1 MVETEPTALFGVE
14 LQPVG
19 RRVQVAPGVT
29 VLEAVQ
35 TSGVELVSV
44 CGGEGTCGTC
54 RVRAIEGQL
63 SAETAEEEDLLSAT
77 ELADGWRLACQ
88 AQVCSPLR
96 LEIPPESLS
105 APQRLQLE
113 GQSVDFAPDP
123 PVIAVDLVLEAP
135 SLHDL
140 RADTTRLRE
149 ALAQAGMGGT
159 AISLRSARTCSNRL
173 RAQQWRGRAAIYR
186 QTDGTEALVSIQP
199 VGGGL
204 LGLAVDT
211 GTTKLAAYLVDLATG
226 ETLGRVGAMNP
237 QTAYGEDVVTRIT
250 YANTAEGAAELL
262 HERLVEELNRMVGE
276 LCEQTGAHRGQI
288 VDAVVVGNTAMHH
301 FVVGL
306 PVRQL
311 GEAPYVACVSD
322 PVLVRAE
329 EVGLQLDGGAMLYL
343 PPNIA
348 GYVGA
353 DHVAMLLASGLADTE
368 QTVLALDIGTNTEI
382 SLSHKGEIW
391 SCSTASGPAFEG
403 AHIHD
408 GMRAA
413 PGAIEHMRF
422 HQGAFQVQTIGG
434 ARPIGICGSG
444 ILDAVAQGLE
454 AGIIDE
460 RGSLVK
466 DHPLVSRTSSGP
478 TCLLVPAGRAGHG
491 RDVVFTRSDVNEIQL
506 AKGAIRAGT
515 ELLLE
520 EAGIGASSLDSIVVA
535 GAFGTYLDLESAI
548 RVGLLVDVARERYR
562 QVGNAAGRGAEQL
575 LLSRERRALADRLAK
590 RVRYVELTVH
600 GSFTDMFT
608 KSLGFGRGNQREMG
622 APLADWPNS
631 GLFREPLHS
640 DKVRRGLTREPRGE
654 ANHVELEST
663 PDLLEFFVEG
673 RHFQP
678 IPQISTAR

>member
-1 MVETEPTALFGVE
+1 MVETDSGALYDVE

-19 RRVQVAPGVT
+19 RRVQVTAGAT
-29 VLEAVQ
+29 VLDATQ
-35 TSGVELVSV
+35 TAGVELVSV

-54 RVRAIEGQL
+54 RVRTVEGQL
-63 SAETAEEEDLLSAT
+63 SDKTADEEDLLSST

-88 AQVCSPLR
+88 AQVCSALR
-96 LEIPPESLS
+96 LEIPSESLS

-113 GQSVDFAPDP
+113 GESVDFIPDP
-123 PVIAVDLVLEAP
+123 PVVAVDLELEAP
-135 SLHDL
+135 SRHDL
-140 RADTTRLRE
+140 RADTTRLKE
-149 ALAQAGMGGT
+149 ALARAGRGGT
-159 AISLRSARTCSNRL
+159 AISLRSARACAKQL
-173 RAQQWRGRAAIYR
+173 RAQNWRGRAALHT
-186 QTDGTEALVSIQP
+186 QMDGTGALISMQSA
-199 VGGGL
+199 GGKL

-226 ETLGRVGAMNP
+226 ETLARVGAMNP
-237 QTAYGEDVVTRIT
+237 QTAYGEDVVTRIAH
-250 YANTAEGAAELL
+250 ANTADGAAELL
-262 HERLVEELNRMVGE
+262 HGRLVEELNRMVGE

-301 FVVGL
+301 FVADL

-322 PVLVRAE
+322 PMLVRAG
-329 EVGLQLDGGAMLYL
+329 EVGLHLDDGAMLYL

-353 DHVAMLLASGLADTE
+353 DHVAMLLASGLADTD

-382 SLSHKGEIW
+382 SLAHKGEIW
-391 SCSTASGPAFEG
+391 SCSAASGPAFEG

-413 PGAIEHMRF
+413 PGAIEHVRF
-422 HQGAFQVQTIGG
+422 HQGAFQVQTIEG

-444 ILDAVAQGLE
+444 ILDAVAQGLQ

-460 RGSLVK
+460 RGSLAK
-466 DHPLVSRTSSGP
+466 DHPLVSRTASGP
-478 TCLLVPAGRAGHG
+478 TCLLVPAARAGHG

-506 AKGAIRAGT
+506 AKGAIRAGS
-515 ELLLE
+515 ELLLL
-520 EAGIGASSLDSIVVA
+520 EAGIGAWNLDSIVVA

-548 RVGLLVDVARERYR
+548 TVGLLVDVGRERYK

-575 LLSRERRALADRLAK
+575 LLSRERRHVADRLAK

-608 KSLGFGRGNQREMG
+608 RSLGFGRGGQPEKG
-622 APLADWPNS
+622 APQAD
-631 GLFREPLHS
+631 
-640 DKVRRGLTREPRGE
+640 
-654 ANHVELEST
+654 
-663 PDLLEFFVEG
+663 
-673 RHFQP
+673 
-678 IPQISTAR
+678 

>member
-1 MVETEPTALFGVE
+1 MVETGPGGLVAVE

-29 VLEAVQ
+29 VLAAAQ
-35 TSGVELVSV
+35 AAGIELVSV

-54 RVRAIEGQL
+54 RVRAVDGLL
-63 SAETAEEEDLLSAT
+63 SGETADEEGLLTAT
-77 ELADGWRLACQ
+77 ERGEGWRLACQ
-88 AQVCSPLR
+88 AQVCSALR
-96 LEIPPESLS
+96 LEISPESLS
-105 APQRLQLE
+105 TPQRLQIE
-113 GQSVDFAPDP
+113 GQAVDFAPDP
-123 PVIAVDLVLEAP
+123 PVVAVDLVLEPP
-135 SLHDL
+135 SLIDL
-140 RADTTRLRE
+140 RADATRLAE

-159 AISLRSARTCSNRL
+159 AISLMSARAASIRL
-173 RAQQWRGRAAIYR
+173 RAQQWRGRAAVHR
-186 QTDGTEALVSIQP
+186 RPDGTGALVSIQP
-199 VGGGL
+199 AGGAL

-211 GTTKLAAYLVDLATG
+211 GTTKLAAYLVDLASGT
-226 ETLGRVGAMNP
+226 TLARVGAMNP

-250 YANTAEGAAELL
+250 YANTAVGAAQLL
-262 HERLVEELNRMVGE
+262 HERLIEELNRMVAE
-276 LCEQTGAHRGQI
+276 LCAQAGVHRGQI

-301 FVVGL
+301 FVAGL

-322 PVLVRAE
+322 SVLARAE
-329 EVGLQLDGGAMLYL
+329 EIGLELDSGATLYL

-348 GYVGA
+348 GYVGS
-353 DHVAMLLASGLADTE
+353 DHVAMLLASGLADTP

-382 SLSHKGEIW
+382 SLSHEGDIW

-413 PGAIEHMRF
+413 PGAIEHVRF
-422 HQGAFQVQTIGG
+422 LRGAFQVQTIGG
-434 ARPIGICGSG
+434 AAPIGVCGSG

-460 RGSLVK
+460 RGSLAQE
-466 DHPLVSRTSSGP
+466 HALVSRTESGP
-478 TCLLVPAGRAGHG
+478 TCLLVPARRAGHG

-515 ELLLE
+515 ELLLR
-520 EAGIGASSLDSIVVA
+520 EAGIGAANLDSIIVA

-548 RVGLLVDVARERYR
+548 RVGLLVGVERERYR

-575 LLSRERRALADRLAK
+575 LLSRQARAQAERLAK

-600 GSFTDMFT
+600 QSFTDVFAQ
-608 KSLGFGRGNQREMG
+608 SLGFGRGSPRVTG
-622 APLADWPNS
+622 TPLAN
-631 GLFREPLHS
+631 
-640 DKVRRGLTREPRGE
+640 
-654 ANHVELEST
+654 
-663 PDLLEFFVEG
+663 
-673 RHFQP
+673 
-678 IPQISTAR
+678 

>member
-1 MVETEPTALFGVE
+1 MVETDPTALYGVE

-19 RRVQVAPGVT
+19 RRVQVEPGVT
-29 VLEAVQ
+29 VLEAARA
-35 TSGVELVSV
+35 SGVELVSV

-54 RVRAIEGQL
+54 RVRAVEGQL
-63 SAETAEEEDLLSAT
+63 SAETAEEKYLLSAT

-88 AQVCSPLR
+88 AKVWSALR

-113 GQSVDFAPDP
+113 GQSVDFVPDP
-123 PVIAVDLVLEAP
+123 PVIAVDVVLEAP

-140 RADTTRLRE
+140 RADTSRLKE
-149 ALAQAGMGGT
+149 ALAEAGMGGT
-159 AISLRSARTCSNRL
+159 TISLRSARACSKRL
-173 RAQQWRGRAAIYR
+173 RAQQWRGRAAVHR
-186 QTDGTEALVSIQP
+186 QVDATGVLVSMQP
-199 VGGGL
+199 AGGKL
-204 LGLAVDT
+204 LGLAMDA

-226 ETLGRVGAMNP
+226 ETLSRVGATNP
-237 QTAYGEDVVTRIT
+237 QTAHGEDVVTRIT
-250 YANTAEGAAELL
+250 YANTAGDAAELL

-276 LCEQTGAHRGQI
+276 LCEQTGAHRDQI

-301 FVVGL
+301 LVASL

-311 GEAPYVACVSD
+311 GEAPYVACVTDS
-322 PVLVRAE
+322 VLVRAE
-329 EVGLQLDGGAMLYL
+329 EIGLQLGDGALLYM

-382 SLSHKGEIW
+382 SLSHNGEIW

-413 PGAIEHMRF
+413 PGAIERVRF
-422 HQGAFQVQTIGG
+422 HQDAFQVQTIGG

-466 DHPLVSRTSSGP
+466 DHPLVSGSSNGP
-478 TCLLVPAGRAGHG
+478 SCLLVPAGQTGHG
-491 RDVVFTRSDVNEIQL
+491 RDIVFTRSDVNELQL

-520 EAGIGASSLDSIVVA
+520 EAGIEASSLDNIVVA

-548 RVGLLVDVARERYR
+548 RVGLLVDVGRERYR

-590 RVRYVELTVH
+590 RVRYVELTTH
-600 GSFTDMFT
+600 RSFTDVFT
-608 KSLGFGRGNQREMG
+608 KSLGFGRGDRPEKG
-622 APLADWPNS
+622 APLAPRPNPGS
-631 GLFREPLHS
+631 FRDPFRPDKVWRGRAREPGGETNN
-640 DKVRRGLTREPRGE
+640 VERES
-654 ANHVELEST
+654 A
-663 PDLLEFFVEG
+663 PDLSEIFVED
-673 RHFQP
+673 RDSHP
-678 IPQISTAR
+678 IPPPSEAR

>member
-1 MVETEPTALFGVE
+1 MVETDPAALYGVE

-19 RRVQVAPGVT
+19 RRVQVAAGVT
-29 VLEAVQ
+29 VLEATQ
-35 TSGVELVSV
+35 ASGVELVSV

-54 RVRAIEGQL
+54 RVRAVEGQL
-63 SAETAEEEDLLSAT
+63 SAKTAEEEDLLSAS

-88 AQVCSPLR
+88 AQVCSALR

-113 GQSVDFAPDP
+113 GQSVDFVPDP
-123 PVIAVDLVLEAP
+123 PVVAVDLELEAP

-140 RADTTRLRE
+140 RADTTRLSA
-149 ALAQAGMGGT
+149 ALAQAGMGGI
-159 AISLRSARTCSNRL
+159 AISLRSGRDCSRRL
-173 RAQQWRGRAAIYR
+173 RAQNWQGRAAIHT
-186 QTDGTEALVSIQP
+186 QIDGAGALISIQP
-199 VGGGL
+199 AGGRL

-250 YANTAEGAAELL
+250 YANTAEEAAELL
-262 HERLVEELNRMVGE
+262 HGRLVEELNHMVEE
-276 LCEQTGAHRGQI
+276 LCQQTGTYRGQI

-301 FVVGL
+301 FVAGL

-322 PVLVRAE
+322 PVLVRAGE
-329 EVGLQLDGGAMLYL
+329 IGLQLDDGALLYL
-343 PPNIA
+343 PANIA

-353 DHVAMLLASGLADTE
+353 DHVAMLLASGLADTD

-382 SLSHKGEIW
+382 SLAHKGEIW

-413 PGAIEHMRF
+413 PGAIEHVRF

-466 DHPLVSRTSSGP
+466 DDPLVSRTASGP
-478 TCLLVPAGRAGHG
+478 TCLLVPAARAGHG

-506 AKGAIRAGT
+506 AKGAIRAGS
-515 ELLLE
+515 ELLLL
-520 EAGIGASSLDSIVVA
+520 EAGIGASNLDSIVVA

-548 RVGLLVDVARERYR
+548 AVGLLVDVGRERYK

-575 LLSRERRALADRLAK
+575 LLSRERRHVADRLAK

-600 GSFTDMFT
+600 GSFTDVFT
-608 KSLGFGRGNQREMG
+608 RSLGFGR
-622 APLADWPNS
+622 ADSP
-631 GLFREPLHS
+631 
-640 DKVRRGLTREPRGE
+640 
-654 ANHVELEST
+654 
-663 PDLLEFFVEG
+663 
-673 RHFQP
+673 
-678 IPQISTAR
+678 

>member
-1 MVETEPTALFGVE
+1 MVEADPTALYEVE

-19 RRVQVAPGVT
+19 RRVEVPLGVT
-29 VLEAVQ
+29 VLAAVQ
-35 TSGVELVSV
+35 ASGVELVSV

-54 RVRAIEGQL
+54 RVRVVEGQL
-63 SAETAEEEDLLSAT
+63 SAETAEEEDLLSAN
-77 ELADGWRLACQ
+77 ERADGFRLACQ
-88 AQVCSPLR
+88 AQVLSALR

-113 GQSVDFAPDP
+113 GQSVEFDADP
-123 PVIAVDLVLEAP
+123 PVIVVDLELEAP

-140 RADTTRLRE
+140 RADTTRLSE

-159 AISLRSARTCSNRL
+159 AISLRSARACSNRL
-173 RAQQWRGRAAIYR
+173 RAQNWRGRAAVYR
-186 QTDGTEALVSIQP
+186 GLVGSGTLISLQP
-199 VGGGL
+199 AGARL
-204 LGLAVDT
+204 FGLAVDT

-226 ETLGRVGAMNP
+226 ETLARVGAMNP
-237 QTAYGEDVVTRIT
+237 QTAYGEDVVSRIT
-250 YANTAEGAAELL
+250 HANTADGAAEML
-262 HERLVEELNRMVGE
+262 HERLVGELNRMVGE
-276 LCEQTGAHRGQI
+276 LCDQTGARRGQI

-301 FVVGL
+301 FVAGL

-329 EVGLQLDGGAMLYL
+329 EIGLELDDGAMLYL

-353 DHVAMLLASGLADTE
+353 DHVAMLLASGLAETE

-382 SLSHKGEIW
+382 SLAHRGEIW

-413 PGAIEHMRF
+413 PGAIEHVRF
-422 HQGAFQVQTIGG
+422 RQGAFQVQTIGG

-444 ILDAVAQGLE
+444 ILDAVAQGLA
-454 AGIIDE
+454 AGIIDQ

-466 DHPLVSRTSSGP
+466 GHPLVSRTSSGP
-478 TCLLVPAGRAGHG
+478 TCVLVPAQASGHG

-515 ELLLE
+515 ELLLK
-520 EAGIGASSLDSIVVA
+520 EAGIGASSLETVVVA

-548 RVGLLVDVARERYR
+548 AVGLLVDVGRERYT

-575 LLSRERRALADRLAK
+575 LLSRERRLLADRLAK

-608 KSLGFGRGNQREMG
+608 RALGFGRG
-622 APLADWPNS
+622 D
-631 GLFREPLHS
+631 
-640 DKVRRGLTREPRGE
+640 
-654 ANHVELEST
+654 
-663 PDLLEFFVEG
+663 
-673 RHFQP
+673 
-678 IPQISTAR
+678 